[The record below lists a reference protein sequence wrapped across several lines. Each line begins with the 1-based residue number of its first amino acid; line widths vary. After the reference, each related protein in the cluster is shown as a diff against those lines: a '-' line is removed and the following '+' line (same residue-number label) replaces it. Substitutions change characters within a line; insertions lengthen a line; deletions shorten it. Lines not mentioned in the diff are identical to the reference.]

1 MPTWLAL
8 DIQTLLLTLE
18 GMNAGDTHGLEALF
32 IQKLDNM
39 HASWQVN
46 LLPQNNAME
55 QFMQSP

>member
-8 DIQTLLLTLE
+8 HIQTLLLTLE
-18 GMNAGDTHGLEALF
+18 GMKAGDTHFLF

-39 HASWQVN
+39 HANCQVN